1 MTVWNVGAIV
11 LGLGLLYVALY
22 GFVDRGDEWLLL

>member
-1 MTVWNVGAIV
+1 MTVWNVGAIA

-22 GFVDRGDEWLLL
+22 STIDRGDG